1 MKNNVWV
8 ILFLLLIFVSGCV
21 AYRSI
26 TKAQSQ
32 NELYNAKENTSLS
45 DPDLKTSS
53 KFQAEIHE
61 HLQFPILKLGNN
73 EKSAYPCKLTWIKSG
88 NENWKIAKING
99 MKNHEK

>member
-1 MKNNVWV
+1 MKNNIWI
-8 ILFLLLIFVSGCV
+8 ILLLLLIFVSGCV

-26 TKAQSQ
+26 IGSQSQ
-32 NELYNAKENTSLS
+32 NELYNIKENESIS
-45 DPDLKTSS
+45 DLDFKASS

-73 EKSAYPCKLTWIKSG
+73 EESAYPCKLTWIKSG